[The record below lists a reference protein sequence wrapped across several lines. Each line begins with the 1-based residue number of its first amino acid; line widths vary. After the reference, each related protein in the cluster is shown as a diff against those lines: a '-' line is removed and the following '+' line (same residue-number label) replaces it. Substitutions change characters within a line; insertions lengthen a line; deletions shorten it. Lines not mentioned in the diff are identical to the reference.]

1 MFETRKNG
9 GFLFTELIVS
19 LSIIGLILACL
30 GTSLIGFGRF
40 NHYQLTRQHCTAAAQ
55 AQLDSIA
62 VTGKQ
67 IDEKDFNRLWPKVD
81 VSIEVQDS
89 TGQWQGLKLIK
100 VKSKA
105 NSFNKVVKVELSRY
119 LPAEGG
125 R

>member
-1 MFETRKNG
+1 MSETRKNG

-62 VTGKQ
+62 VTGKE
-67 IDEKDFNRLWPKVD
+67 IDEENFNRLWPKVD
-81 VSIEVQDS
+81 VSIDVLDG

-105 NSFNKVVKVELSRY
+105 NSFNRVVKVELSRY
-119 LPAEGG
+119 LPAEGEL
-125 R
+125 